1 MSECIRFPF
10 RKLGIRGIQA
20 KSGQGGLYMKK
31 NKKTALMAA
40 VLTGAA
46 MLGGCDHGGDDVQI
60 VYGPPV
66 TEATT
71 TAAEPIQ
78 TEYGAPVAEE
88 VTTTAT
94 KPVTVPALYGPPP
107 TESFTTDAIA
117 EPETDNKD
125 IEEETVPYSPDKD
138 KIQLVYGPPESFGE

>member
-1 MSECIRFPF
+1 
-10 RKLGIRGIQA
+10 
-20 KSGQGGLYMKK
+20 MKK
-31 NKKTALMAA
+31 TKKTALMAA

-46 MLGGCDHGGDDVQI
+46 VLGGCDHGSDNVQD

-71 TAAEPIQ
+71 VVTEPMQ
-78 TEYGAPVAEE
+78 TEYGPPVTEE

-107 TESFTTDAIA
+107 TESFTTDAIT
-117 EPETDNKD
+117 EPVIEDKD
-125 IEEETVPYSPDKD
+125 IEEEAQPYAPGED